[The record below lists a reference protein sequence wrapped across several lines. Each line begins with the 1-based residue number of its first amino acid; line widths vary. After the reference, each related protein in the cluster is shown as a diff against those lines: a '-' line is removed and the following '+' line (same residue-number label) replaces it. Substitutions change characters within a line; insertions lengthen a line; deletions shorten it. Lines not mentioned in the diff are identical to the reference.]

1 LVRNPVS
8 GEEKMIFITPE
19 QEENG
24 HYLCTAVETI
34 RYEIIEKQPLLE
46 WILENYHK
54 YGVNA
59 VELLT
64 DRSQEG
70 SQFAKGFSGIGGF
83 LRWKIDF
90 LQLEVASQTVDEN
103 GESGFDKAIEESADE
118 FAFI

>member
-8 GEEKMIFITPE
+8 GEEKMIFVTPQ

-70 SQFAKGFSGIGGF
+70 LSLLKDFVVSVGFYAGKSIS
-83 LRWKIDF
+83 L
-90 LQLEVASQTVDEN
+90 N
-103 GESGFDKAIEESADE
+103 
-118 FAFI
+118 